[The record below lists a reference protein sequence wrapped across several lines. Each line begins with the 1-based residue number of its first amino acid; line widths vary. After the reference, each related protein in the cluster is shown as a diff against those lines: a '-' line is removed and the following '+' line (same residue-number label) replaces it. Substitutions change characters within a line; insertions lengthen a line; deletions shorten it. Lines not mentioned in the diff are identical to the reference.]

1 MGRHCGETHRQATHH
16 AERVRTH
23 QRTFASQLEAAVRIY
38 LAVIVGTRYPR
49 QPERG
54 YPREQAKRS
63 ARIHSDA
70 VTGVRLDVDLNLVT
84 IDIWSMYRTSPFP

>member
-54 YPREQAKRS
+54 PREQVNGRHAFTF
-63 ARIHSDA
+63 DA
-70 VTGVRLDVDLNLVT
+70 ATEVGLDVDLNLVT
-84 IDIWSMYRTSPFP
+84 IDI